1 MLYINFVYIYY
12 LVHVDSN
19 RAVKITLANA
29 AHQKPIVSSGKE
41 LKNLPE
47 PLNKIYVKKDMHPG
61 VRRELNRLRQA
72 EKSARDDADNIGRN
86 IEYDPAARTL
96 SVDGVIVDRFN
107 PSFFH

>member
-1 MLYINFVYIYY
+1 
-12 LVHVDSN
+12 
-19 RAVKITLANA
+19 
-29 AHQKPIVSSGKE
+29 
-41 LKNLPE
+41 
-47 PLNKIYVKKDMHPG
+47 MHPG